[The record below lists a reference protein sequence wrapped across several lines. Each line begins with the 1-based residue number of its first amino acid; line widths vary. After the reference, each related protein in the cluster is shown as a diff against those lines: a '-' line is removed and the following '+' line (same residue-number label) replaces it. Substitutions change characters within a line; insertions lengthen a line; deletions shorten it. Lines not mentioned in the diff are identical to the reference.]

1 MDINELMNA
10 QNVKKQT
17 RLEPDDVMWYVIESK
32 VLNNEGVLLVT
43 EKKYLKQA
51 RKEHPDKAIYFPPEI
66 RELARHEGYEKFDDL
81 VRKVHM
87 VKKEFRAWIVP
98 TNDKEGGQQNGKAKD

>member
-1 MDINELMNA
+1 MDIDELMNA

-17 RLEPDDVMWYVIESK
+17 RSEPDDVMWYVIESK
-32 VLNNEGVLLVT
+32 VLNNERVLLVT
-43 EKKYLKQA
+43 KKNYLKQA

-66 RELARHEGYEKFDDL
+66 KELARHEGCEKFEDL
-81 VRKVHM
+81 IRKVHM

-98 TNDKEGGQQNGKAKD
+98 TNDKEGGQQNGKRKA